1 MPVGDDREPGATAV
15 SLDAPDLDLIERA
28 KQTASTLHV
37 VDRHEVA
44 AAVRTA
50 SGHVFTGINVQT
62 GESFANV
69 CGEVA
74 AVCCMVAGGSSDLET
89 IVAVRVN
96 GRGEFKILSPC
107 GRCREII
114 HDFNPAAWVIVGRLG
129 AELRVPISDL
139 LPMKREKGA

>member
-1 MPVGDDREPGATAV
+1 M
-15 SLDAPDLDLIERA
+15 SLDAQDRDLIEKARR
-28 KQTASTLHV
+28 TAEALLV

-44 AAVRTA
+44 AAVRTG
-50 SGHVFTGINVQT
+50 SGKVFTGINIQT

-74 AVCCMVAGGSSDLET
+74 AVCCMVAGGSVDLDT

-96 GRGEFKILSPC
+96 GRGESKILSPC

-114 HDFNPAAWVIVGRLG
+114 HDFNPRAWVIVGAIG
-129 AELRVPISDL
+129 AERKVPISDL